1 MVMLKFQSTSNFFK
15 MGEKIMSASY
25 DKFQPSQELTDL
37 LKRSGSAE
45 KIQSLEANA
54 QFAKA
59 LELPLRQGVLNG
71 DILDGIFEP
80 IRLSE
85 SATPEFPLDFLA
97 PGTEKDF
104 VAYTIPNHGYIPERH
119 IEGDYV
125 MVPTYDIGA
134 SIDYLLKYARD
145 ARWDVVGRAM
155 EVMEAQF
162 VKKMNDDG
170 WHTLLA
176 AGVDRNIVV
185 YDGDAA
191 NGQFTKRLVS
201 LMKTVMRR
209 NGGGN
214 STSNNRGMLTDLY
227 VSPEAMEDI
236 RNWGVDQVDEVT
248 RREIYTAADGSIN
261 RIFGVNLHDLDELG
275 NGQEYQLF
283 YANELSG
290 SQPSGHNTEIV
301 VGLDLRK
308 RDSFVMP
315 VRQEVQIFED
325 DSLHRQ
331 KRAGFYG
338 WAEQGFAVLD
348 NRRVILGS
356 L

>member
-1 MVMLKFQSTSNFFK
+1 MANKRFEAT
-15 MGEKIMSASY
+15 
-25 DKFQPSQELTDL
+25 PELTDL
-37 LKRSGSAE
+37 LVRSGSLQKEQA
-45 KIQSLEANA
+45 LAANA
-54 QFAKA
+54 EFAKA
-59 LELPLRQGVLNG
+59 LELPLRQGVLSG
-71 DILDGIFEP
+71 DILDGIYEP
-80 IRLSE
+80 IVLQQG
-85 SATPEFPLDFLA
+85 ATPEFPLDFVA

-104 VAYTIPNHGYIPERH
+104 VAYTIPNHGYIPQRH
-119 IEGDYV
+119 VEGDYV

-134 SIDYLLKYARD
+134 SVDYLLKYARD

-155 EVMEAQF
+155 EVLEAQF

-185 YDGDAA
+185 YDSDASA
-191 NGQFTKRLVS
+191 GLFTKRLVS

-214 STSNNRGMLTDLY
+214 SASNNRGILTDLY

-236 RNWGVDQVDEVT
+236 RSWGIDQLDEIT
-248 RREIYTAADGSIN
+248 RREIYLAADGSVN
-261 RIFGVNLHDLDELG
+261 RIFGINLHDLDELG
-275 NGQEYQLF
+275 EGQQYQLF
-283 YANELSG
+283 YSNVLNGTLPSNKAEL
-290 SQPSGHNTEIV
+290 V

-308 RDSFVMP
+308 RDSFIMP
-315 VRQEVQIFED
+315 VRAEVQIFED
-325 DSLHRQ
+325 DTLHRQ

-348 NRRVILGS
+348 NRRVLLGA

>member
-1 MVMLKFQSTSNFFK
+1 
-15 MGEKIMSASY
+15 MSAVNS
-25 DKFQPSQELTDL
+25 KVFQPTPELTDL
-37 LKRSGSAE
+37 LVRSGSSNRAD
-45 KIQSLEANA
+45 SAEANA

-59 LELPLRQGVLNG
+59 LELPLRQGLLSG
-71 DILDGIFEP
+71 DILGGIFEP
-80 IRLSE
+80 IRLAQG
-85 SATPEFPLDFLA
+85 ATPEFPLDFLA
-97 PGTEKDF
+97 PGSEKDF

-119 IEGDYV
+119 VEGDYV

-155 EVMEAQF
+155 EVLEASF

-170 WHTLLA
+170 WHTILA

-185 YDGDAA
+185 YDSDAA
-191 NGQFTKRLVS
+191 AGQFTKRLVS

-214 STSNNRGMLTDLY
+214 SASNNRGMLTDLY

-248 RREIYTAADGSIN
+248 RREIYTAADGAIN
-261 RIFGVNLHDLDELG
+261 RVFGVNLHDLDELG
-275 NGQEYQLF
+275 EGQEYQLF
-283 YANELSG
+283 YSNTLGSSLPTGDAEL
-290 SQPSGHNTEIV
+290 V

-308 RDSFVMP
+308 RDSFIMP
-315 VRQEVQIFED
+315 IRQEVQIHED
-325 DSLHRQ
+325 ETLHRQ

-348 NRRVILGS
+348 NRRVLLGS